1 MYTKAL
7 TATNSG
13 IEMNQQQKIL
23 YASQQLGLNLAG
35 MQGSTRNV
43 FDTLTNPVAATQTL
57 EFFKNVGQRAF
68 PDTNLSDNKFQVGEG
83 LLVEAIGLY
92 GIGAAGTPQAGELQ
106 PITGNTFAELVIA
119 NQTVLKDIPLTE
131 VVGQS
136 NMSKGAENRVFY
148 LAPLIGILIPPQLE
162 FTLRVS
168 IEDVQPDELIGRIGV
183 FMYGTG
189 ILTNLKTSL

>member
-1 MYTKAL
+1 
-7 TATNSG
+7 
-13 IEMNQQQKIL
+13 MNQQQKII
-23 YASQQLGLNLAG
+23 YASQQLGVNLAG

-43 FDTLTNPVAATQTL
+43 YDTLPNPQLANQTF

-68 PDTNLSDNKFQVGEG
+68 PDTNISDNKFQVGEG

-92 GIGAAGTPQAGELQ
+92 GIGAEGIPQEGTIQS
-106 PITGNTFAELVIA
+106 IVGNSRAELIIA
-119 NQTVLKDIPLTE
+119 NQSVLKDIPLTDILS
-131 VVGQS
+131 QS
-136 NMSKGAENRVFY
+136 NTSKGGENRVFY

-162 FTLRVS
+162 FTLRVTL
-168 IEDVQPDELIGRIGV
+168 ETAQGETLGRIGV

>member
-1 MYTKAL
+1 
-7 TATNSG
+7 
-13 IEMNQQQKIL
+13 MNQQQKIL
-23 YASQQLGLNLAG
+23 YASQQLGVNLAG

-43 FDTLTNPVAATQTL
+43 FDTLPNNLGANQTL

-68 PDTNLSDNKFQVGEG
+68 PDTSLSDNKFQVGEG

-92 GIGAAGTPQAGELQ
+92 GILDQGLPSDGTMTPILGATK
-106 PITGNTFAELVIA
+106 AELIIA
-119 NQTVLKDIPLTE
+119 NQSVLKDIPLTE
-131 VVGQS
+131 ILSQS
-136 NMSKGAENRVFY
+136 NTSKGGENNVFY

-162 FTLRVS
+162 FTLRVT
-168 IEDVQPDELIGRIGV
+168 IEDAQAEAIGRIGA